1 MTIPDRPA
9 GQPSEEGLRRRS
21 TRYPLFS
28 PVQVR
33 WTGPD
38 RASHTVEANA
48 KEVNIH
54 GGLLQF
60 LNSGSYPRTGT
71 ELALLNLIT
80 GEEASAKTAAIRR
93 SKDGTLLGV
102 AVELL
107 RPSETFWGLTFWV
120 KKTTLELKRLDQE
133 IAAGNVDPRVLREFR
148 DAVDYVRKTA
158 WAVQEWQERQRQHR
172 DTATVLPLLFTER
185 VRRAT
190 QLCEAVNTGLKEHE
204 IAPESE
210 GIEALFRAARR
221 LYMELKDLF
230 AGNSPH

>member
-1 MTIPDRPA
+1 MTIPERPI
-9 GQPSEEGLRRRS
+9 GRPLEEGLRRRS
-21 TRYPLFS
+21 TRYPLFA
-28 PVQVR
+28 PLQVR
-33 WTGPD
+33 WSGPD
-38 RASHTVEANA
+38 RASYTVEAHA

-60 LNSGSYPRTGT
+60 LNSESYPRVGT

-80 GEEASAKTAAIRR
+80 GEEAGAKAAAIRR
-93 SKDGTLLGV
+93 SKDGTLLGM

-107 RPSETFWGLTFWV
+107 QPSETFWGLTFWV
-120 KKTTLELKRLDQE
+120 KKTTIELKRLDQE

-172 DTATVLPLLFTER
+172 NTATVLPLLFTER

-210 GIEALFRAARR
+210 GIEGLFRAARR
-221 LYMELKDLF
+221 LCMDLNGLF
-230 AGNSPH
+230 GDKAPH